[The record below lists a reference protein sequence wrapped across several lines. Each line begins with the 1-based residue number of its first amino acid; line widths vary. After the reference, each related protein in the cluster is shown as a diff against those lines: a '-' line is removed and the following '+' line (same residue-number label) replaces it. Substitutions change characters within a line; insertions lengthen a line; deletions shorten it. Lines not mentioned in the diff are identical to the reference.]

1 MWTRKQ
7 AGCSWFWV
15 LLHTQDTEE
24 QTAVSRFPRARP
36 LRPGVKPQPNTPG
49 VLRSLQDACRKGHRP
64 QDTVL
69 AAWVRAP
76 EGTVLHVSLPLG
88 RTQSSPVYNTC
99 SVLSCLLWQYTE
111 ASELISQ
118 HPHINRSHSSGS
130 IRRRG
135 FHWFQIQLYLGLL
148 EEPQS
153 W

>member
-7 AGCSWFWV
+7 PGCCWFWV

-24 QTAVSRFPRARP
+24 QTAVSGFPRARP
-36 LRPGVKPQPNTPG
+36 LRPGVKLQPTLLVSCAPSRTPAE
-49 VLRSLQDACRKGHRP
+49 RAIGHRTQCLLP
-64 QDTVL
+64 GSERQRGPSCTYFFL
-69 AAWVRAP
+69 SA
-76 EGTVLHVSLPLG
+76 GCSLLSTTP
-88 RTQSSPVYNTC
+88 C
-99 SVLSCLLWQYTE
+99 SVLSCLLWQHTE

-153 W
+153 R